1 VVAARQYP
9 YYPYPYPDPT
19 PIRIPTPTPVHIP
32 TPTPVHIPTHRLRI
46 AWGESSIVR
55 AARYVL
61 EILA

>member
-1 VVAARQYP
+1 MVAARQYP

-19 PIRIPTPTPVHIP
+19 PIRIPTPTPI
-32 TPTPVHIPTHRLRI
+32 HIPTHRLRI